1 MRLITSSQLIELILL
16 LSIVKFIRKVWRV
29 VVVLIWHKQ
38 MVLHLILYMLDLLE
52 RLVDST
58 REPRCDVP
66 FTLICLLTHR
76 FKMMNVVL
84 ILSWVH
90 LLSWISQ
97 LLYTYRIRWLIRD
110 LMNTWLL
117 LLSLSWLLL
126 CRGLIPNRVII
137 VTIFIWSKTV
147 LQFNCTGW
155 VWKLLWLFHRIKPF
169 MSIIIIVLP
178 CIVVVSDALEDLLFI
193 CFMLIRYILF
203 AFPYLMLFS
212 SNIDFRIAKYLIRF
226 TRSLLF
232 EF

>member
-1 MRLITSSQLIELILL
+1 
-16 LSIVKFIRKVWRV
+16 
-29 VVVLIWHKQ
+29 
-38 MVLHLILYMLDLLE
+38 MLDLLE

-97 LLYTYRIRWLIRD
+97 LLYTYRIRWLIWY

-155 VWKLLWLFHRIKPF
+155 VWKLLWLFHRVKPF
-169 MSIIIIVLP
+169 MSSIIIVLP
-178 CIVVVSDALEDLLFI
+178 RIVVVAYSLKDLLFI

-212 SNIDFRIAKYLIRF
+212 SNIDLRIAEYLIWL